1 MKDIHELQ
9 LHESTTVI
17 TTDLVYYVLRV
28 PAGWIYTTMEMSI
41 FVPFHPEFICPPSS
55 VTELFT
61 H

>member
-41 FVPFHPEFICPPSS
+41 FVPFHPEFRRP
-55 VTELFT
+55 TQ
-61 H
+61 